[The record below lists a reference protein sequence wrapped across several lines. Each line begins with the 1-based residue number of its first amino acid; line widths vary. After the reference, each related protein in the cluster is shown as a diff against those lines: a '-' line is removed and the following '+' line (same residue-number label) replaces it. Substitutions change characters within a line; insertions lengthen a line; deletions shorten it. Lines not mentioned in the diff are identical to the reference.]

1 MVNNYRPYDPNEDEE
16 RSSAESYLPPKKV
29 SRPTP
34 SVVEERASDPY
45 EDVSPVESY
54 VQPPEVVEAFRES
67 IPDPVPLNEDYFI
80 NVDER
85 IIDPQKLQDLK
96 DETDEFIKDD
106 SLLQRQIDEYDRSYA
121 EIDDSINIAQEK
133 IDEAESELDDWF
145 DSFTPEE
152 KQFDQFWDDYNKKW
166 EAITPLYDDRDKK
179 IGILNTFV
187 GEIPDDTQPLYLGDR
202 GGNYQFLE
210 DRIDLV
216 GRRGDRINREWA
228 SIGDDP
234 FYYPPEI
241 GASDDRD
248 IFGPNDFGQRTYFLE
263 TGGDIFDRDLPDEDR
278 LDQPIVYEDLAE
290 DERFVEALGD
300 RETGTFE
307 RLPQKEEE
315 FILETG
321 GDIYNRDIPTLPPA
335 FAYTDTDYEK
345 QQTDPFLPERETGS
359 GAGLKGLVG
368 GAKFLSDVLMIT
380 RFYEEFLNVDMSG
393 EINPYTGL
401 PVEIKKRDED
411 KGWTDV
417 DDYAIGLGVM
427 GYSIARKTPVVRTVE
442 QVINTFKPAQN
453 QLGFS
458 FDRNSD
464 RDIYQNYIK
473 PLAVRPDS
481 YRNENPFGGL
491 VFFSE
496 EDQEQLELYKLRGR
510 SVSPLDDNYNF
521 NMMTLQLG
529 QAFQPIDL
537 ALTIAQVGFLASI
550 TRLGIRGLVGSI
562 RNAPA
567 RINQGRK
574 LIQRNIPDRFLSA
587 DEVANKIIAKAYI
600 TERKKTEQL
609 NFLVNQL
616 TKVQKQS
623 EKIINKPK
631 DWMFM
636 KTLGKGKTPVEFH
649 QDIIQNVINAT
660 KSNSLG
666 AVKQRLNKLVR
677 DNKAT
682 PKQREVLDKLEQ
694 ELPLTKAETNVV
706 NPVHTKWLNG
716 EDLRYFNS
724 RDPIFRS
731 SLDDSNTFLK
741 LDEQH
746 KIRTN
751 LDYLEKRYGNA
762 DFWNKLS
769 QE

>member
-1 MVNNYRPYDPNEDEE
+1 
-16 RSSAESYLPPKKV
+16 
-29 SRPTP
+29 
-34 SVVEERASDPY
+34 
-45 EDVSPVESY
+45 
-54 VQPPEVVEAFRES
+54 
-67 IPDPVPLNEDYFI
+67 
-80 NVDER
+80 
-85 IIDPQKLQDLK
+85 
-96 DETDEFIKDD
+96 
-106 SLLQRQIDEYDRSYA
+106 
-121 EIDDSINIAQEK
+121 
-133 IDEAESELDDWF
+133 
-145 DSFTPEE
+145 
-152 KQFDQFWDDYNKKW
+152 
-166 EAITPLYDDRDKK
+166 
-179 IGILNTFV
+179 
-187 GEIPDDTQPLYLGDR
+187 
-202 GGNYQFLE
+202 
-210 DRIDLV
+210 
-216 GRRGDRINREWA
+216 
-228 SIGDDP
+228 
-234 FYYPPEI
+234 
-241 GASDDRD
+241 
-248 IFGPNDFGQRTYFLE
+248 
-263 TGGDIFDRDLPDEDR
+263 
-278 LDQPIVYEDLAE
+278 
-290 DERFVEALGD
+290 
-300 RETGTFE
+300 
-307 RLPQKEEE
+307 
-315 FILETG
+315 
-321 GDIYNRDIPTLPPA
+321 
-335 FAYTDTDYEK
+335 
-345 QQTDPFLPERETGS
+345 
-359 GAGLKGLVG
+359 
-368 GAKFLSDVLMIT
+368 MIT
-380 RFYEEFLNVDMSG
+380 RFYEELKKSPSFEFLNVDMSG

-510 SVSPLDDNYNF
+510 SVSPLDDNYNY

-529 QAFQPIDL
+529 EGFQPIDL

-616 TKVQKQS
+616 TKVQTQS

-631 DWMFM
+631 DWVFM

-682 PKQREVLDKLEQ
+682 PKQREVLDKLDQ

-769 QE
+769 QEQKEQFALDYEANDTSGNSAEKMLWVTLEPVSPTTGIHYTGVYTESFFTYFSGHEYCITGQGTSTTGIKPIWQCSGTMPGSGRYSKLPEVKFLDYSKVTGFTFNTDNLFTQDTPEKMYKSAGLDYEGIVQKIETTLNSNIVIAINKDFS